1 MRAAVLCS
9 LAGLL
14 ASVSSAAINTRLQYQ
29 ASHDGVTWSSTL
41 PALPGDTVQ
50 VRALVS
56 YIGSAS
62 APTAGGLGQ
71 LVFQPVLT
79 NLSAA
84 DLWNVTPL
92 GAIGPVGG
100 TRSTPLGTVSDSPG
114 VWGRITPFGA
124 NATRGSTYLRGFSHT
139 VSGVNYLRIAQANI
153 TNWIGVGAT
162 SGSAAANNWSGGG
175 GVSIAQISNPNRLS
189 TDPVFNANTSN
200 VVVFKFGIRVPVGNF
215 PGTITI
221 STPAEG
227 IGRVTSAGSLYGTQ
241 NARWFASASE
251 VSSSLVGGV
260 EVVDGTIAIL
270 PAPGAVGVF
279 GVAVLAALRR
289 RR

>member
-1 MRAAVLCS
+1 
-9 LAGLL
+9 
-14 ASVSSAAINTRLQYQ
+14 
-29 ASHDGVTWSSTL
+29 VTWSSTL

-71 LVFQPVLT
+71 LVFQPVLS
-79 NLSAA
+79 NLTAA
-84 DLWNVTPL
+84 DLWNVSPL

-100 TRSTPLGTVSDSPG
+100 TRSTPIGTVNDTPG

-162 SGSAAANNWSGGG
+162 SGTASANNWSGGA
-175 GVSIAQISNPNRLS
+175 GVSVAQISNPFRIA
-189 TDPVFNANTSN
+189 TDPAFNSNTSN
-200 VVVFKFGIRVPVGNF
+200 VVVFKFGVRIPASGNF

-241 NARWFASASE
+241 NARWFANTTEA
-251 VSSSLVGGV
+251 SSSLLGSV
-260 EVVDGTIAIL
+260 EVVDGIIAIV
-270 PAPGAVGVF
+270 PAPGVIGVF
-279 GVAVLAALRR
+279 GVAIVAALRR